1 MRELPGI
8 RRRTKGPRRSARGT
22 PRATPEVSRLAQTFV
37 DRRLT
42 LRLTQ
47 QNLADLA
54 GVSRYSVQSLERGDD
69 SIRISS
75 VLAIAD
81 VLGLHFTAG
90 ATAE

>member
-1 MRELPGI
+1 MAG
-8 RRRTKGPRRSARGT
+8 
-22 PRATPEVSRLAQTFV
+22 LAQTFV

-54 GVSRYSVQSLERGDD
+54 GVSRYSVQSVERADD
-69 SIRISS
+69 SIRVSS
-75 VLAIAD
+75 VLAIAEA
-81 VLGLHFTAG
+81 LGLQITAG